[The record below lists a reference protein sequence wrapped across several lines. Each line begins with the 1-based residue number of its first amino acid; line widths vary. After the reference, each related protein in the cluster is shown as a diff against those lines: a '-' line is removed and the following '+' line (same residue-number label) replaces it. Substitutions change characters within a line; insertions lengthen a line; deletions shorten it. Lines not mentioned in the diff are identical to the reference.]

1 MFQWKNLQSNGL
13 YWKHGQKLDLLT
25 MNFFTVT
32 GKGWAEDALVDL
44 LKQL

>member
-1 MFQWKNLQSNGL
+1 MFQWKNLQINGL

-32 GKGWAEDALVDL
+32 GNGCAEDVPVDL

>member
-1 MFQWKNLQSNGL
+1 MFQRKNLEINEL

-32 GKGWAEDALVDL
+32 GKGWVEEVFADL
-44 LKQL
+44 LKEA

>member
-1 MFQWKNLQSNGL
+1 MFQWKNLQINGL

-32 GKGWAEDALVDL
+32 GNGWAEDVLVNL